1 MVLKDF
7 YKILSEEKTGDAKYN
22 IRILVNANHEVFEGH
37 FPGNPIMPGVCMIQI
52 IKELTESITKSSLMI
67 QTLTNVK
74 FMALINPE
82 TNPELRLE
90 LDITTTED
98 DLVKVKNTTYF
109 NDTVALKLSNS
120 GFVSGLI
127 NAINFTL
134 VSVCIIN
141 ELFVIDSVSSLII

>member
-7 YKILSEEKTGDAKYN
+7 YNVLSQEKTGDSKYN
-22 IRILVNANHEVFEGH
+22 FTILVNEKHDVFKGH

-52 IKELTESITKSSLMI
+52 IKELTESVTNSSLII
-67 QTLTNVK
+67 QTLANVK

-82 TNPELRLE
+82 LTPELRLE
-90 LDITTTED
+90 LDITTTDD

-120 GFVSGLI
+120 YKKI
-127 NAINFTL
+127 
-134 VSVCIIN
+134 
-141 ELFVIDSVSSLII
+141 

>member
-1 MVLKDF
+1 MVLVIRLKQNKKMVLKDF
-7 YKILSEEKTGDAKYN
+7 YKVLSEEKTGDSKHT
-22 IRILVNANHEVFEGH
+22 ITILVNKNHEVFNGH

-90 LDITTTED
+90 LDITSTGD
-98 DLVKVKNTTYF
+98 NLVKVKNTTYF
-109 NDTVALKLSNS
+109 NDTVALKLSNAYKK
-120 GFVSGLI
+120 I
-127 NAINFTL
+127 
-134 VSVCIIN
+134 
-141 ELFVIDSVSSLII
+141 